1 MRPRGQAG
9 SVCAGLKYRHIEKGM
24 EIGLENVTEEL
35 YKRFQE
41 NFVDTAKD
49 NPFYKYYYNLLDTG
63 TVYSKFFN
71 RKLLK
76 EIDEEWVTA
85 IETALPHIQYVIDHP
100 RTFIEEDRQIVSV
113 AVAKS
118 LRWNPSVIWR
128 SIRRW
133 LTE

>member
-1 MRPRGQAG
+1 M
-9 SVCAGLKYRHIEKGM
+9 
-24 EIGLENVTEEL
+24 ENVTEEL

-100 RTFIEEDRQIVSV
+100 RSSV
-113 AVAKS
+113 
-118 LRWNPSVIWR
+118 
-128 SIRRW
+128 
-133 LTE
+133 